1 MKTII
6 AGSRTITDYAVVEQ
20 AIKESEFKITTVISG
35 TARGVDTLG
44 ERWAHENNID
54 IILCPANWKKYGKKA
69 GYIRNA
75 EMADIAE
82 ALIVIIE
89 NNSRGSSHMLT
100 IAQDR
105 ELLIYSKHINNT
117 DENINVII

>member
-6 AGSRTITDYAVVEQ
+6 EGSRTITDYAVVEQ

-35 TARGVDTLG
+35 MARGVDTLG